1 MVGAYQ
7 FGVTCDIEYNFAII
21 QKDIKETEEEGIKLL
36 VFPECAL
43 TGKSILKRNI

>member
-21 QKDIKETEEEGIKLL
+21 QKDIKETEEGIKLL
-36 VFPECAL
+36 VFPECVL